1 MCTHFNF
8 LFDAKMQVQVQV
20 MQQKLTSLTHEN
32 ERQSGIIMG
41 LEQMVEEA
49 GVEKLQLLKYCHEL
63 ELRALAV
70 DVMKENPR
78 EVAAEHTDSS
88 LLLDLQ
94 QVCRPLIRL
103 FNSQNSLAARGC
115 FCRHVLDH
123 ATTHV
128 RSTRMLYVGCVTLC
142 LQVRVCF

>member
-1 MCTHFNF
+1 
-8 LFDAKMQVQVQV
+8 MQVQVQA
-20 MQQKLTSLTHEN
+20 MQQKLTSLTQEN

-78 EVAAEHTDSS
+78 EVAAEHSDSS

-94 QVCRPLIRL
+94 QVCRRVIRL
-103 FNSQNSLAARGC
+103 LDSHNLLAARRC
-115 FCRHVLDH
+115 FCCHVLDH
-123 ATTHV
+123 TTTHV
-128 RSTRMLYVGCVTLC
+128 RPTRMLDAGCVMLC
-142 LQVRVCF
+142 LQVRVRL